1 MLWKGFQRPNR
12 LEVDEEKGNYGRF
25 TAQPLERGWGTT
37 VGNALRRVLLSSIE
51 GAAVTAV
58 KIEGVEHEFTAVP
71 GVVEDVTDII
81 LNLKGLAIRLH
92 DDGPRALTLDVKTK
106 GAVTA
111 DAFED
116 DAQLEILNP
125 DAPVATLADGG
136 RLRLEATVSKGRGY
150 VPADRNFD
158 PEAPIGTIPLDS
170 AHSPVRRVNYH
181 VEAARVGQATD
192 YDKLVIEVW
201 TNGTISPRD
210 AVGVAAVLLR
220 EHLAIFVNVETDEAA
235 ATAGAEMPQSE
246 LDALLDTNVE
256 ELGAV
261 RAQRELPEERR
272 HPHASRARP
281 EDREGHAR
289 NQELRAQEPERDQGH
304 PARQGPRL
312 RHEARVSGQ
321 RGALRVPCSTIERA
335 GSSAGRRRTA
345 SRCSGTSFRPSSP
358 TSASRRRCRRR
369 RTSGRSSRRWSLSA
383 NGEASTRA
391 VSS

>member
-12 LEVDEEKGNYGRF
+12 LEVEEEKGNYGRF

-51 GAAVTAV
+51 GAAITAV

-81 LNLKGLAIRLH
+81 LNLKSLAIRLH
-92 DDGPRALTLDVKTK
+92 DDGPRTLSLDVKTK
-106 GAVTA
+106 GLVTA

-116 DAQLEILNP
+116 DAQLEILGA
-125 DAPVATLADGG
+125 DAPIATLADGG
-136 RLRLEATVSKGRGY
+136 RLRLEATVTKGRGY

-192 YDKLVIEVW
+192 YDKLVLEVW

-220 EHLAIFVNVETDEAA
+220 DHLAIFVNVETDDAA
-235 ATAGAEMPQSE
+235 VAAGTEMPQSE

-256 ELGAV
+256 ELELSV
-261 RAQRELPEERR
+261 RSANCLKNAGIRTLRELVQKTEKDMLETKNFGRK
-272 HPHASRARP
+272 SLN
-281 EDREGHAR
+281 EIKDILREKGLAFGMK
-289 NQELRAQEPERDQGH
+289 L
-304 PARQGPRL
+304 
-312 RHEARVSGQ
+312 EAPTG
-321 RGALRVPCSTIERA
+321 
-335 GSSAGRRRTA
+335 AGR
-345 SRCSGTSFRPSSP
+345 
-358 TSASRRRCRRR
+358 
-369 RTSGRSSRRWSLSA
+369 
-383 NGEASTRA
+383 
-391 VSS
+391 

>member
-12 LEVDEEKGNYGRF
+12 LEVEEEKGNYGRF

-81 LNLKGLAIRLH
+81 LNLKSLAIRLH

-220 EHLAIFVNVETDEAA
+220 DHLAIFVNVETDESAQA
-235 ATAGAEMPQSE
+235 AGAEMPQSE

-256 ELGAV
+256 ELELSV
-261 RAQRELPEERR
+261 RSANCLKNAGIRTLRELVQKTEKDMLETKNFGRKSLNEIKDILR
-272 HPHASRARP
+272 
-281 EDREGHAR
+281 DEGLAFGMKV
-289 NQELRAQEPERDQGH
+289 ES
-304 PARQGPRL
+304 PAG
-312 RHEARVSGQ
+312 
-321 RGALRVPCSTIERA
+321 
-335 GSSAGRRRTA
+335 AGR
-345 SRCSGTSFRPSSP
+345 
-358 TSASRRRCRRR
+358 
-369 RTSGRSSRRWSLSA
+369 
-383 NGEASTRA
+383 
-391 VSS
+391 

>member
-106 GAVTA
+106 GSVTA

-125 DAPVATLADGG
+125 EAPVATLADGG

-210 AVGVAAVLLR
+210 AVGVAAVLIR

-235 ATAGAEMPQSE
+235 QAAGAEMPQSE

-256 ELGAV
+256 ELELSV
-261 RAQRELPEERR
+261 RSANCLKNAGIRSLRELVQKTEKDMLETKNFGRK
-272 HPHASRARP
+272 SLN
-281 EDREGHAR
+281 EIKDI
-289 NQELRAQEPERDQGH
+289 LRDKGLAFGMKLES
-304 PARQGPRL
+304 PAG
-312 RHEARVSGQ
+312 
-321 RGALRVPCSTIERA
+321 
-335 GSSAGRRRTA
+335 AGR
-345 SRCSGTSFRPSSP
+345 
-358 TSASRRRCRRR
+358 
-369 RTSGRSSRRWSLSA
+369 
-383 NGEASTRA
+383 
-391 VSS
+391 

>member
-12 LEVDEEKGNYGRF
+12 LEVEEEKGNYGRF

-51 GAAVTAV
+51 GAAITAV

-81 LNLKGLAIRLH
+81 LNLKSLAIRLH
-92 DDGPRALTLDVKTK
+92 DEGPRALTLDVKTK
-106 GAVTA
+106 GLVTA

-116 DAQLEILNP
+116 DAQLEILNA
-125 DAPVATLADGG
+125 DAPIATLADGG
-136 RLRLEATVSKGRGY
+136 RLRLEATVTKGRGY

-192 YDKLVIEVW
+192 YDKLVLEVW

-220 EHLAIFVNVETDEAA
+220 DHLAIFVNVETDEAA
-235 ATAGAEMPQSE
+235 QAAGAELPQSE

-256 ELGAV
+256 ELELSV
-261 RAQRELPEERR
+261 RSANCLKNAGIRTLLELVHKTEKDMLETKNFGRKSLNEIKDILREKGL
-272 HPHASRARP
+272 AF
-281 EDREGHAR
+281 GMK
-289 NQELRAQEPERDQGH
+289 L
-304 PARQGPRL
+304 
-312 RHEARVSGQ
+312 EAPTG
-321 RGALRVPCSTIERA
+321 
-335 GSSAGRRRTA
+335 AGR
-345 SRCSGTSFRPSSP
+345 
-358 TSASRRRCRRR
+358 
-369 RTSGRSSRRWSLSA
+369 
-383 NGEASTRA
+383 
-391 VSS
+391 

>member
-92 DDGPRALTLDVKTK
+92 EDGPRALTLDVKTK
-106 GAVTA
+106 GGVTA

-181 VEAARVGQATD
+181 IEAARVGQATD

-210 AVGVAAVLLR
+210 AVGVAAVLIR

-235 ATAGAEMPQSE
+235 ATTGAEMPQSE

-256 ELGAV
+256 ELELSV
-261 RAQRELPEERR
+261 RSANCLKNAGIRSLRELVQKTEKDMLETKNFGRK
-272 HPHASRARP
+272 SLN
-281 EDREGHAR
+281 EIKDI
-289 NQELRAQEPERDQGH
+289 LRDKGLAFGMKLES
-304 PARQGPRL
+304 PAG
-312 RHEARVSGQ
+312 
-321 RGALRVPCSTIERA
+321 
-335 GSSAGRRRTA
+335 AGR
-345 SRCSGTSFRPSSP
+345 
-358 TSASRRRCRRR
+358 
-369 RTSGRSSRRWSLSA
+369 
-383 NGEASTRA
+383 
-391 VSS
+391 

>member
-12 LEVDEEKGNYGRF
+12 LEVEEEKGNYGRF

-51 GAAVTAV
+51 GAAITAV

-92 DDGPRALTLDVKTK
+92 EDGPRSLNLDVKSK
-106 GAVTA
+106 GLVTA

-116 DAQLEILNP
+116 DAQLEILNA
-125 DAPVATLADGG
+125 DAPIATLADGG
-136 RLRLEATVSKGRGY
+136 RLRLEATVTKGRGY

-158 PEAPIGTIPLDS
+158 AEAPIGTIPLDS

-192 YDKLVIEVW
+192 YDKLVLEVW
-201 TNGTISPRD
+201 TNGTITPRD

-220 EHLAIFVNVETDEAA
+220 DHLAIFVNVETDDAA
-235 ATAGAEMPQSE
+235 QAAGAEMPQSE

-256 ELGAV
+256 ELELSV
-261 RAQRELPEERR
+261 RSANCLKNAGIRTLRELVQKTEKDMLETKNFGRK
-272 HPHASRARP
+272 SLN
-281 EDREGHAR
+281 EIKDILREKGLAFGMK
-289 NQELRAQEPERDQGH
+289 L
-304 PARQGPRL
+304 
-312 RHEARVSGQ
+312 EAPNGV
-321 RGALRVPCSTIERA
+321 
-335 GSSAGRRRTA
+335 GR
-345 SRCSGTSFRPSSP
+345 
-358 TSASRRRCRRR
+358 
-369 RTSGRSSRRWSLSA
+369 
-383 NGEASTRA
+383 
-391 VSS
+391 

>member
-125 DAPVATLADGG
+125 EAPVATLADGG

-210 AVGVAAVLLR
+210 AVGVAAVLIR
-220 EHLAIFVNVETDEAA
+220 DHLAIFVNVETDEAA
-235 ATAGAEMPQSE
+235 QAAGAEMPQSE

-256 ELGAV
+256 ELELSV
-261 RAQRELPEERR
+261 RSANCLKNAGIRTLRELVQKTEKDMLETKNFGRK
-272 HPHASRARP
+272 SLN
-281 EDREGHAR
+281 EIKDI
-289 NQELRAQEPERDQGH
+289 LRDKGLAFGMKLES
-304 PARQGPRL
+304 PAG
-312 RHEARVSGQ
+312 
-321 RGALRVPCSTIERA
+321 
-335 GSSAGRRRTA
+335 AGR
-345 SRCSGTSFRPSSP
+345 
-358 TSASRRRCRRR
+358 
-369 RTSGRSSRRWSLSA
+369 
-383 NGEASTRA
+383 
-391 VSS
+391 

>member
-210 AVGVAAVLLR
+210 AVGVAAVLIR
-220 EHLAIFVNVETDEAA
+220 DHLAIFVNVETDEAA
-235 ATAGAEMPQSE
+235 QAAGAEMPQSE

-256 ELGAV
+256 ELELSV
-261 RAQRELPEERR
+261 RSANCLKNAGIRTLRELVQKTEKDMLETKNFGRK
-272 HPHASRARP
+272 SLN
-281 EDREGHAR
+281 EIKDI
-289 NQELRAQEPERDQGH
+289 LRDKGLAFGMKLES
-304 PARQGPRL
+304 PAG
-312 RHEARVSGQ
+312 
-321 RGALRVPCSTIERA
+321 
-335 GSSAGRRRTA
+335 AGR
-345 SRCSGTSFRPSSP
+345 
-358 TSASRRRCRRR
+358 
-369 RTSGRSSRRWSLSA
+369 
-383 NGEASTRA
+383 
-391 VSS
+391 

>member
-12 LEVDEEKGNYGRF
+12 LEVEEEKGNYGRF

-71 GVVEDVTDII
+71 GVVEDVTDIV

-158 PEAPIGTIPLDS
+158 PEAPIGTIPLDA

-235 ATAGAEMPQSE
+235 ATTGAEMPQSE

-256 ELGAV
+256 ELELSV
-261 RAQRELPEERR
+261 RSANCLKNAGIRTLRELVQKTEKDMLETKNFGRK
-272 HPHASRARP
+272 SLN
-281 EDREGHAR
+281 EIKDI
-289 NQELRAQEPERDQGH
+289 LRDKGLAFGMKLES
-304 PARQGPRL
+304 PAG
-312 RHEARVSGQ
+312 
-321 RGALRVPCSTIERA
+321 
-335 GSSAGRRRTA
+335 AGR
-345 SRCSGTSFRPSSP
+345 
-358 TSASRRRCRRR
+358 
-369 RTSGRSSRRWSLSA
+369 
-383 NGEASTRA
+383 
-391 VSS
+391 

>member
-12 LEVDEEKGNYGRF
+12 LEVEEEKGNYGRF

-51 GAAVTAV
+51 GAAVTGV

-92 DDGPRALTLDVKTK
+92 EDGPRALTLDVKTK

-210 AVGVAAVLLR
+210 AVGVAAVLIR
-220 EHLAIFVNVETDEAA
+220 DHLAIFVNVETDDA
-235 ATAGAEMPQSE
+235 ATAAGAEMPQSE

-256 ELGAV
+256 ELELSV
-261 RAQRELPEERR
+261 RSANCLKNAGIRTLRELVQKTEKDMLETKNFGRK
-272 HPHASRARP
+272 SLN
-281 EDREGHAR
+281 EIKDI
-289 NQELRAQEPERDQGH
+289 LRDKGLMFGMKLES
-304 PARQGPRL
+304 PAG
-312 RHEARVSGQ
+312 
-321 RGALRVPCSTIERA
+321 
-335 GSSAGRRRTA
+335 AGR
-345 SRCSGTSFRPSSP
+345 
-358 TSASRRRCRRR
+358 
-369 RTSGRSSRRWSLSA
+369 
-383 NGEASTRA
+383 
-391 VSS
+391 

>member
-106 GAVTA
+106 GGVTA

-201 TNGTISPRD
+201 TNGTITPRD
-210 AVGVAAVLLR
+210 AVGVAAVLIR
-220 EHLAIFVNVETDEAA
+220 DHLAIFVNVETDEAA
-235 ATAGAEMPQSE
+235 QAAGAEMPQSE

-256 ELGAV
+256 ELELSV
-261 RAQRELPEERR
+261 RSANCLKNAGIRTLRELVQKTEKDMLETKNFGRK
-272 HPHASRARP
+272 SLN
-281 EDREGHAR
+281 EIKDI
-289 NQELRAQEPERDQGH
+289 LRDKGLAFGMKLES
-304 PARQGPRL
+304 PAG
-312 RHEARVSGQ
+312 
-321 RGALRVPCSTIERA
+321 
-335 GSSAGRRRTA
+335 AGR
-345 SRCSGTSFRPSSP
+345 
-358 TSASRRRCRRR
+358 
-369 RTSGRSSRRWSLSA
+369 
-383 NGEASTRA
+383 
-391 VSS
+391 

>member
-12 LEVDEEKGNYGRF
+12 LEVEEEKGNYGRF

-92 DDGPRALTLDVKTK
+92 EDGPRALTLDVKTK

-192 YDKLVIEVW
+192 YDKLVLEVW

-210 AVGVAAVLLR
+210 AVGVAAVLIR
-220 EHLAIFVNVETDEAA
+220 DHLAIFVNVETDDAA
-235 ATAGAEMPQSE
+235 GAAGAEMPQSE

-256 ELGAV
+256 ELELSV
-261 RAQRELPEERR
+261 RSANCLKNAGIRTLRELVQKTEKDMLETKNFGRK
-272 HPHASRARP
+272 SLN
-281 EDREGHAR
+281 EIKDI
-289 NQELRAQEPERDQGH
+289 LRDKGLAFGMKLEA
-304 PARQGPRL
+304 PAG
-312 RHEARVSGQ
+312 
-321 RGALRVPCSTIERA
+321 
-335 GSSAGRRRTA
+335 AGR
-345 SRCSGTSFRPSSP
+345 
-358 TSASRRRCRRR
+358 
-369 RTSGRSSRRWSLSA
+369 
-383 NGEASTRA
+383 
-391 VSS
+391 

>member
-81 LNLKGLAIRLH
+81 LNLKSLAIRLH

-201 TNGTISPRD
+201 TNGTITPRD

-220 EHLAIFVNVETDEAA
+220 DHLAIFVNVETDESAQA
-235 ATAGAEMPQSE
+235 AGAEMPQSE

-256 ELGAV
+256 ELELSV
-261 RAQRELPEERR
+261 RSANCLKNAGIRTLRELVQKTEKDMLETKNFGRK
-272 HPHASRARP
+272 SLN
-281 EDREGHAR
+281 EIKDI
-289 NQELRAQEPERDQGH
+289 LRDKGLAFGMKVES
-304 PARQGPRL
+304 PAG
-312 RHEARVSGQ
+312 
-321 RGALRVPCSTIERA
+321 
-335 GSSAGRRRTA
+335 AGR
-345 SRCSGTSFRPSSP
+345 
-358 TSASRRRCRRR
+358 
-369 RTSGRSSRRWSLSA
+369 
-383 NGEASTRA
+383 
-391 VSS
+391 

>member
-92 DDGPRALTLDVKTK
+92 EDGPRALTLDVKTK
-106 GAVTA
+106 GGVTA

-210 AVGVAAVLLR
+210 AVGVAAVLIR
-220 EHLAIFVNVETDEAA
+220 DHLAIFVNVETDEAA
-235 ATAGAEMPQSE
+235 QAAGAEMPQSE

-256 ELGAV
+256 ELELSV
-261 RAQRELPEERR
+261 RRANCLKNAGIRTLRELVQKTEKDMLETKNFGRK
-272 HPHASRARP
+272 SLN
-281 EDREGHAR
+281 EIKDI
-289 NQELRAQEPERDQGH
+289 LRDKGLAFGMKLES
-304 PARQGPRL
+304 PAG
-312 RHEARVSGQ
+312 
-321 RGALRVPCSTIERA
+321 
-335 GSSAGRRRTA
+335 AGR
-345 SRCSGTSFRPSSP
+345 
-358 TSASRRRCRRR
+358 
-369 RTSGRSSRRWSLSA
+369 
-383 NGEASTRA
+383 
-391 VSS
+391 

>member
-92 DDGPRALTLDVKTK
+92 EDGPRALTLDVKTK
-106 GAVTA
+106 GGVTA

-210 AVGVAAVLLR
+210 AVGVAAVLIR

-235 ATAGAEMPQSE
+235 ATTGAEMPQSE

-256 ELGAV
+256 ELELSV
-261 RAQRELPEERR
+261 RSANCLKNAGIRSLRELVQKTEKDMLETKNFGRK
-272 HPHASRARP
+272 SLN
-281 EDREGHAR
+281 EIKDI
-289 NQELRAQEPERDQGH
+289 LRDKGLAFGMKLES
-304 PARQGPRL
+304 PAG
-312 RHEARVSGQ
+312 
-321 RGALRVPCSTIERA
+321 
-335 GSSAGRRRTA
+335 AGR
-345 SRCSGTSFRPSSP
+345 
-358 TSASRRRCRRR
+358 
-369 RTSGRSSRRWSLSA
+369 
-383 NGEASTRA
+383 
-391 VSS
+391 

>member
-12 LEVDEEKGNYGRF
+12 LEVEEEKGNYGRF

-51 GAAVTAV
+51 GAAITGV

-81 LNLKGLAIRLH
+81 LNLKSLAIRLH
-92 DDGPRALTLDVKTK
+92 DDGPRTLNLDVKTK
-106 GAVTA
+106 GLVTA

-116 DAQLEILNP
+116 DAQLEILNA
-125 DAPVATLADGG
+125 DAPIATLADGG
-136 RLRLEATVSKGRGY
+136 RLRLEATVTKGRGY

-192 YDKLVIEVW
+192 YDKLVLEVW

-220 EHLAIFVNVETDEAA
+220 DHLAIFVNVETDDAA
-235 ATAGAEMPQSE
+235 QVAGAEMPQSE

-256 ELGAV
+256 ELELSV
-261 RAQRELPEERR
+261 RSANCLKNAGIRTLRELVQKSEKDMLETKNFGRK
-272 HPHASRARP
+272 SLN
-281 EDREGHAR
+281 EIKDILREKGLAFGMK
-289 NQELRAQEPERDQGH
+289 L
-304 PARQGPRL
+304 
-312 RHEARVSGQ
+312 EAPTG
-321 RGALRVPCSTIERA
+321 
-335 GSSAGRRRTA
+335 AGR
-345 SRCSGTSFRPSSP
+345 
-358 TSASRRRCRRR
+358 
-369 RTSGRSSRRWSLSA
+369 
-383 NGEASTRA
+383 
-391 VSS
+391 

>member
-106 GAVTA
+106 GGVTA

-201 TNGTISPRD
+201 TNGTITPRD
-210 AVGVAAVLLR
+210 AVGVAAVLIR
-220 EHLAIFVNVETDEAA
+220 DHLAIFVNVETDEAA
-235 ATAGAEMPQSE
+235 QAAGAEMPQSE

-256 ELGAV
+256 ELELSV
-261 RAQRELPEERR
+261 RSANCLKNAGIRTLRELV
-272 HPHASRARP
+272 
-281 EDREGHAR
+281 
-289 NQELRAQEPERDQGH
+289 QKTERDMLETKNFGRKSLNEIKDILRDKGLAFGMKLES
-304 PARQGPRL
+304 PAG
-312 RHEARVSGQ
+312 
-321 RGALRVPCSTIERA
+321 
-335 GSSAGRRRTA
+335 AGR
-345 SRCSGTSFRPSSP
+345 
-358 TSASRRRCRRR
+358 
-369 RTSGRSSRRWSLSA
+369 
-383 NGEASTRA
+383 
-391 VSS
+391 

>member
-92 DDGPRALTLDVKTK
+92 EDGPRALTLDVKTK
-106 GAVTA
+106 GGVTA

-116 DAQLEILNP
+116 DAQIEILNP

-210 AVGVAAVLLR
+210 AVGVAAVLIR

-235 ATAGAEMPQSE
+235 QAAGAEMPQSE

-256 ELGAV
+256 ELELSV
-261 RAQRELPEERR
+261 RSANCLKNAGIRTLRELVQKTEKDMLETKNFGRK
-272 HPHASRARP
+272 SLN
-281 EDREGHAR
+281 EIKDI
-289 NQELRAQEPERDQGH
+289 LRDKGLAFGMKLES
-304 PARQGPRL
+304 PAG
-312 RHEARVSGQ
+312 
-321 RGALRVPCSTIERA
+321 
-335 GSSAGRRRTA
+335 AGR
-345 SRCSGTSFRPSSP
+345 
-358 TSASRRRCRRR
+358 
-369 RTSGRSSRRWSLSA
+369 
-383 NGEASTRA
+383 
-391 VSS
+391 

>member
-12 LEVDEEKGNYGRF
+12 LEVEEEKGNYGRF

-136 RLRLEATVSKGRGY
+136 RLRFEATVSKGRGY

-158 PEAPIGTIPLDS
+158 PEAPIGTIPLDA

-235 ATAGAEMPQSE
+235 STAGAEMPQSE

-256 ELGAV
+256 ELELSV
-261 RAQRELPEERR
+261 RSANCLKNAGIRTLRELVQKTEKDMLETKNFGRK
-272 HPHASRARP
+272 SLN
-281 EDREGHAR
+281 EIKDI
-289 NQELRAQEPERDQGH
+289 LRDKGLAFGMKLES
-304 PARQGPRL
+304 PAG
-312 RHEARVSGQ
+312 
-321 RGALRVPCSTIERA
+321 
-335 GSSAGRRRTA
+335 AGR
-345 SRCSGTSFRPSSP
+345 
-358 TSASRRRCRRR
+358 
-369 RTSGRSSRRWSLSA
+369 
-383 NGEASTRA
+383 
-391 VSS
+391 

>member
-71 GVVEDVTDII
+71 GVVEDVTDIV

-92 DDGPRALTLDVKTK
+92 EDGPRALTLDVKTK
-106 GAVTA
+106 GGVTA

-210 AVGVAAVLLR
+210 AVGVAAVLIR

-235 ATAGAEMPQSE
+235 QAAGAEMPQSE

-256 ELGAV
+256 EMELSV
-261 RAQRELPEERR
+261 RSANCLKNAGIRTLRELVQKTEKDMLETKNFGRK
-272 HPHASRARP
+272 SLN
-281 EDREGHAR
+281 EIKDI
-289 NQELRAQEPERDQGH
+289 LRDKGLAFGMKLES
-304 PARQGPRL
+304 PAG
-312 RHEARVSGQ
+312 
-321 RGALRVPCSTIERA
+321 
-335 GSSAGRRRTA
+335 AGR
-345 SRCSGTSFRPSSP
+345 
-358 TSASRRRCRRR
+358 
-369 RTSGRSSRRWSLSA
+369 
-383 NGEASTRA
+383 
-391 VSS
+391 